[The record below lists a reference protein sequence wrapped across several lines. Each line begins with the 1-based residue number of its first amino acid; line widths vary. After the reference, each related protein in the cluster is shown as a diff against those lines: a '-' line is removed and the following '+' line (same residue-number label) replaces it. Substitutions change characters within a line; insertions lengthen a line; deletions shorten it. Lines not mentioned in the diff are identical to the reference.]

1 MNEPLRDD
9 PEPHRV
15 LLPDPSREWALWRCV
30 CVRGSGFPFSGVTRL
45 ASPVA
50 AGAADR
56 LNAAEDEAER
66 LREEAVQA
74 VGREIKT
81 ADRSAVKGLIKAIQK
96 LKKGK
101 APDTAGLSAEVRA
114 AVELYASADGKARG
128 IRDEY
133 LAAFAAEEERLSG
146 ELRAVAR
153 DRRFRE
159 AVLWQNRNV
168 LKTGIDSLLRRQGD
182 GRRSSRDRQNEQAVA
197 SYLQRFCTKNDT
209 IGFFGP
215 VGWARLDEGRE
226 PVSVDHGPGFLA
238 HRRVFFEGWCVD
250 AVADKLS
257 SDLALRRNLA
267 PRRALIVRADGVV
280 MGQWAGPAL
289 SARTRA
295 VLALCDGETSARD
308 VAERLAAS
316 GMFADPEVVY
326 VALDKLQDAGLL
338 TWGFNLPM
346 VLEPDRALR
355 KEIERLQT
363 GAARDA
369 ALRTLAELEA
379 HRQAV
384 SAAAGDDLALDTA
397 LQQMEERFTQLTGLE
412 STRGHGETYAGRTLV
427 YEDCRRGTE
436 LSFGPEILDELA
448 APLALVLASA
458 RWMTYFAAEIHRNWF
473 EEAYRQLRWE
483 AGSARIDLV
492 SFCRRALHPIVHPT
506 ENMVRRHVVPR
517 FQQLW
522 AEVLDLP
529 GDGSRRVTYTAEQL
543 RPRVLRAFDAPEPG
557 WTIARHHSPDV
568 MIAASGLESIRRGDY
583 QFILGE
589 MHLGTNTL
597 STNLFV
603 AQHPSPKD
611 LVAFMARDL
620 PEPCVFPTLP
630 KIWQQQRSNEL
641 LGVPVAGMTGR
652 LYFGLATAKDLYL
665 EITPVPSGLSKEQ
678 VLSVADLSVE
688 PGDDGLQVVS
698 RKDGRRFDLLEFLQT
713 AIASEIVGECKIF
726 PARDYLPRITV
737 DRMILARETW
747 AFLAADLEFAQ
758 APTESRRFAETRR
771 WAERIGLP
779 RLTFVKIQHERKPFF
794 LDFQSPFSV
803 EIFTREVRRALELFP
818 DGARVILSEMVPGPE
833 ELWLPDRDGQRYTAE
848 LRMVAVDLTG
858 RS

>member
-15 LLPDPSREWALWRCV
+15 LLPDPSQEWALWRCV
-30 CVRGSGFPFSGVTRL
+30 CVRGSGFPFSGVMRL
-45 ASPVA
+45 AAPVA

-66 LREEAVQA
+66 LREDAVQA
-74 VGREIKT
+74 VGRELKT
-81 ADRSAVKGLIKAIQK
+81 AERSAVKGLIKAIQK

-101 APDTAGLSAEVRA
+101 VPEAAGLPAEVRI
-114 AVELYASADGKARG
+114 AVELYAAADEKARG
-128 IRDEY
+128 IREEY
-133 LAAFAAEEERLSG
+133 LAAFAAEEDRLSG
-146 ELRAVAR
+146 ELRDVAR

-168 LKTGIDSLLRRQGD
+168 LKTGIDSLLRREGD

-215 VGWARLDEGRE
+215 VGWASLGEGRE
-226 PVSVDHGPGFLA
+226 PIAVDHGPGFLA
-238 HRRVFFEGWCVD
+238 HRRVFFEGWCID

-280 MGQWAGPAL
+280 MGQPAGPAL
-289 SARTRA
+289 SARARA
-295 VLALCDGETSARD
+295 VLALCDGETPARD
-308 VAERLAAS
+308 VAERLVAS
-316 GMFADPEVVY
+316 GMFPDAEMVY
-326 VALDKLQDAGLL
+326 GALDQFQEAGLL

-355 KEIERLQT
+355 KEIERLQV
-363 GAARDA
+363 GAARDV
-369 ALRTLAELEA
+369 ALRTLGELEA

-384 SAAAGDDLALDTA
+384 ASAAGDDRALDAA
-397 LQQMEERFTQLTGLE
+397 LQQMEDRFTQLTGLE

-436 LSFGPEILDELA
+436 VSFGSDVLA
-448 APLALVLASA
+448 ALASPLSLVLASA
-458 RWMTYFAAEIHRNWF
+458 RWMTHFAAEIHRNWF

-483 AGSARIDLV
+483 AGSARVDLV
-492 SFCRRALHPIVHPT
+492 SFCRRVLPPIVHPT
-506 ENMVRRHVVPR
+506 SNLVRRHVVPR

-529 GDGSRRVTYTAEQL
+529 DDGARRVSYTTEQL

-568 MIAASGLESIRRGDY
+568 MLAASGPEAIRRGDY
-583 QFILGE
+583 QFVLGE
-589 MHLGTNTL
+589 LHLGTNTL

-603 AQHPSPKD
+603 AQHPSPED

-630 KIWQQQRSNEL
+630 KVWQQQQSNAL

-665 EITPVPSGLSKEQ
+665 EVTPVPSGLPKSQ

-688 PGDDGLQVVS
+688 PGDDGLQVVN
-698 RKDGRRFDLLEFLQT
+698 RKDGRRFDLIDFLQT

-726 PARDYLPRITV
+726 QPRDHLPRITV
-737 DRMILARETW
+737 DRMILWRESW
-747 AFLAADLEFAQ
+747 SFPAAGLEFAQ
-758 APTESRRFAETRR
+758 AATESRRFSEVRR
-771 WAERIGLP
+771 WAERRGLP
-779 RLTFVKIQHERKPFF
+779 RLVFVKLQHERKPFF
-794 LDFQSPFSV
+794 LDFESPFSV
-803 EIFTREVRRALELFP
+803 EIFTREVRRTLEKSSE
-818 DGARVILSEMVPGPE
+818 ARVAVSEMVPGPE
-833 ELWLPDRDGQRYTAE
+833 ELWLPDREGQRYTAE
-848 LRMVAVDLTG
+848 LRMVAVDLAG